1 MRKEV
6 GSKISEIWLLG
17 DSNPK
22 NWQDVLETPFD
33 PRHPAVHSI
42 WTPVLDEIQDRV
54 FRACRRRIDTSSI
67 YMRNAVEDPTDK
79 PKPQSIEWQAGVEA
93 EVQAFRKIL
102 FEHCPR
108 MLFSFGAF
116 SFEFARR
123 ALQEPSQNYSHWGTK
138 RLGQEF
144 RWRIAAFDMGT
155 VNLLPLLHVSIARG
169 RFIKGHE
176 YFCEQEGANYFEFVG
191 KEIADRLIAQ
201 QDELQVWIE

>member
-42 WTPVLDEIQDRV
+42 WTPVLDMMQDRV
-54 FRACRRRIDTSSI
+54 FRVCRRRIDASSI
-67 YMRNAVEDPTDK
+67 YKRNAIEDPTDK
-79 PKPQSIEWQAGVEA
+79 PMSKSVGWKASVEA
-93 EVQAFRKIL
+93 EVQAFRETL

-123 ALQEPSQNYSHWGTK
+123 ALREPMQRYDHWGTE

-144 RWRIAAFDMGT
+144 RRRIAAFDMNT

-169 RFIKGHE
+169 RFIQGHK

-191 KEIADRLIAQ
+191 NEIAEILIAH
-201 QDELQVWIE
+201 QDELQVWIG